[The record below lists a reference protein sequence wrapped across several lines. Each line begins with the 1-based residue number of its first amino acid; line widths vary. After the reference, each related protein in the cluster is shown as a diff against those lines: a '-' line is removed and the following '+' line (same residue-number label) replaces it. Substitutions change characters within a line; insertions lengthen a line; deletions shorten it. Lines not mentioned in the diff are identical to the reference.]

1 MELLIALFIA
11 VPVALVVTWAAMRL
25 AARHNRA
32 AARWDY
38 YCARK

>member
-11 VPVALVVTWAAMRL
+11 VPVALAVTGVAMRV
-25 AARHNRA
+25 AARSNRA

-38 YCARK
+38 YCTQK